1 MAAAFVQH
9 ENLFNALK
17 DATGLHETIC
27 ASVQFIHP
35 PLASSGSRAVSFF
48 PSIKGQ
54 TCALFMCQKLKINI
68 VFAIT
73 MINFEPLGLKN
84 KIK

>member
-17 DATGLHETIC
+17 DATGLRETIG
-27 ASVQFIHP
+27 ASVPSIHP
-35 PLASSGSRAVSFF
+35 PRASSGSRAVSFF
-48 PSIKGQ
+48 FSIKGQ
-54 TCALFMCQKLKINI
+54 TCALFKCQRLKINI

-73 MINFEPLGLKN
+73 INCEPLGLELK
-84 KIK
+84 